1 MWVASPPPPPHSP
14 FPPPPPPYSPEG
26 DVQDRFA
33 LCPERTGGGHPEPW
47 VGWNRWAPKRA
58 PPKMVQASEPTTL
71 TFYAYRAQSDANY
84 HLENVNLAN
93 LPGVLLYFH
102 HEIYMAFEGDDF
114 TNRHHKFGISRFLR
128 FKITMKST
136 REAFDACLDPRY
148 AAEDRYHGLCDT
160 ENAAWR
166 DGRVGHQF
174 MRYTAFDSGVRAW
187 EPPGWPSVGCAKSEI
202 SRFYDHAYGDDVMYF
217 SLPGPCATK
226 PYAEK
231 SDACRA
237 ADPGG
242 ECAHPDGGAHCTWH
256 AEPLGHVTLDELME
270 TEGIVDHRGSTGLN
284 QREYKSC
291 FWDERHDAQRNRERV
306 KALDR
311 KFREKYPQIPGDIP
325 APLCGW

>member
-1 MWVASPPPPPHSP
+1 MTPSSASS
-14 FPPPPPPYSPEG
+14 
-26 DVQDRFA
+26 
-33 LCPERTGGGHPEPW
+33 
-47 VGWNRWAPKRA
+47 
-58 PPKMVQASEPTTL
+58 ASTC
-71 TFYAYRAQSDANY
+71 R
-84 HLENVNLAN
+84 
-93 LPGVLLYFH
+93 
-102 HEIYMAFEGDDF
+102 
-114 TNRHHKFGISRFLR
+114 
-128 FKITMKST
+128 
-136 REAFDACLDPRY
+136 
-148 AAEDRYHGLCDT
+148 
-160 ENAAWR
+160 
-166 DGRVGHQF
+166 
-174 MRYTAFDSGVRAW
+174 
-187 EPPGWPSVGCAKSEI
+187 PSVGCAKSEI

>member
-1 MWVASPPPPPHSP
+1 MLRPHATRPRLPLRLPLS
-14 FPPPPPPYSPEG
+14 
-26 DVQDRFA
+26 
-33 LCPERTGGGHPEPW
+33 
-47 VGWNRWAPKRA
+47 RA
-58 PPKMVQASEPTTL
+58 
-71 TFYAYRAQSDANY
+71 N
-84 HLENVNLAN
+84 
-93 LPGVLLYFH
+93 
-102 HEIYMAFEGDDF
+102 
-114 TNRHHKFGISRFLR
+114 
-128 FKITMKST
+128 
-136 REAFDACLDPRY
+136 
-148 AAEDRYHGLCDT
+148 
-160 ENAAWR
+160 
-166 DGRVGHQF
+166 
-174 MRYTAFDSGVRAW
+174 RYTAFDSGVRAW
-187 EPPGWPSVGCAKSEI
+187 QPPGWPSVGCAKSEI

-231 SDACRA
+231 DDACRA